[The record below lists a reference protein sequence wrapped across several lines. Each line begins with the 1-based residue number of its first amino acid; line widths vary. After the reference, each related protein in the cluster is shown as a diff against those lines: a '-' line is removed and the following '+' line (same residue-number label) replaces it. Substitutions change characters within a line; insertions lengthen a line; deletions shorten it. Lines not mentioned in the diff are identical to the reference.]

1 MTRVHLA
8 IPTHTPRHLDLCLAS
23 LAGQTAPPASVTL
36 STDGDVPAI
45 TALVEHS
52 WPRVA
57 SAMSAR
63 GLSAPVFVYT
73 RRAHTGAARLNQV
86 RNNALRAAD
95 ASGLLREDD
104 LVVILDGDTALAPGT
119 IDAHERACAQGAD
132 VVLPWRVNLTEEFT
146 ATLTP
151 ERVMNDPAL
160 FLEPLAAAQDEL
172 HTRQSRLE
180 RQSRLRGVPL
190 LSKPHKPKLLGGHH
204 GVRVGLLREIDGFD
218 ERFVGYGYDDDDLAR
233 RLYRRRPRAKIA
245 VRVVEAP
252 AFHCWHP
259 TRATPRPTE
268 ASGYATFQQPWGV
281 RSVVGWSASPEQPA
295 RTTTLIPAGAGG
307 R

>member
-23 LAGQTAPPASVTL
+23 LALQSAPPASVTL

-45 TALVEHS
+45 TVLVEAL

-57 SAMSAR
+57 AAIAAR
-63 GLSAPVFVYT
+63 GLAPPAFVYT

-95 ASGLLREDD
+95 AAGVLRDDD
-104 LVVILDGDTALAPGT
+104 LVVILDGDTALAPGA
-119 IDAHERACAQGAD
+119 IEAHEHSRAAGFG
-132 VVLPWRVNLTEEFT
+132 VVLPWRVNLTEAFT

-151 ERVMNDPAL
+151 ERVMTDPAL
-160 FLEPLAAAQDEL
+160 FLEPLAAAHDEL

-180 RQSRLRGVPL
+180 RQSRFRGYPL

-204 GVRVGLLREIDGFD
+204 AVRVGLLREVDGFD

-233 RLYRRRPRAKIA
+233 RLYRSRPRARIA
-245 VRVVEAP
+245 VRVIDAP

-268 ASGYATFQQPWGV
+268 ASGYATFRMPWGV
-281 RSVVGWSASPEQPA
+281 RSVVGWSASPDQPA
-295 RTTTLIPAGAGG
+295 RVTTLIPWAAGG